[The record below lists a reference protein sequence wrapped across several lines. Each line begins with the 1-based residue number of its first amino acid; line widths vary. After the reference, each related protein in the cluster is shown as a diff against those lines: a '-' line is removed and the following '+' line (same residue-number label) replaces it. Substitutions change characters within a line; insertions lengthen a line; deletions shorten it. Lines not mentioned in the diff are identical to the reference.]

1 MPPLL
6 ALAIAGVTSFAATNL
21 DDLIVLMLFFSRT
34 NRDFRDRHIFFGQ
47 YLGFTLILLLG
58 SLGLVFGLFISDRW
72 IGLSGFV
79 PLIIGI
85 KQLFDP
91 GENEVQEVASDLT
104 PAESRSRWRAFF
116 SRIPR
121 RTYHVAAVTVANG
134 GDNIGVYV
142 SLFASNPPSDVAIL
156 VGIFYL
162 MLGIWCASARYLI
175 AHPRLARIV
184 TDYGQKIT
192 PWIFIALGVYILVDH
207 ESYRLI
213 FPA

>member
-1 MPPLL
+1 
-6 ALAIAGVTSFAATNL
+6 
-21 DDLIVLMLFFSRT
+21 MLFFSRT
-34 NRDFRDRHIFFGQ
+34 DRDFRPRHILWGQ
-47 YLGFTLILLLG
+47 YLGFTLILILSSIGLL
-58 SLGLVFGLFISDRW
+58 FGLLVSDRW
-72 IGLSGFV
+72 IGLLGFV
-79 PLIIGI
+79 PLVIGV

-91 GENEVQEVASDLT
+91 DENEVQEVAIDLT
-104 PAESRSRWRAFF
+104 PAESRSPVRAFF

-142 SLFASNPPSDVAIL
+142 SLFAANPPINVAIL
-156 VGIFYL
+156 AGIFYL

-175 AHPRLARIV
+175 AHPRIAKFV
-184 TDYGQKIT
+184 TNYGHKIT
-192 PWIFIALGVYILVDH
+192 PWVFILLGIYILIDH